1 MREEP
6 ARVDEQFSPTERAR
20 FGGMRQ
26 HELADWGSV
35 WMPSGSL
42 SPRIPPARIHELYA
56 GRTADGIVGGRSI
69 DVLLRVAAYLSEL
82 KLPASL
88 AAPVLSFAMRDHLD
102 RVRPFHAA
110 DADAFARQA
119 RTLTRSQVE
128 DYVGAV
134 AAIGPLRPV
143 PARP

>member
-1 MREEP
+1 
-6 ARVDEQFSPTERAR
+6 
-20 FGGMRQ
+20 
-26 HELADWGSV
+26 
-35 WMPSGSL
+35 MPSGSL
-42 SPRIPPARIHELYA
+42 SPRIPPARFHELYA
-56 GRTADGIVGGRSI
+56 GRTTDGIVGGRSI

-134 AAIGPLRPV
+134 GGHRSASSV